1 MLHATQI
8 PYVRLSHTLLSQ
20 SYHNFGGF
28 SNIVRVSNNLSCDF
42 IIFFYK
48 LKNVIMCHMWRLT
61 WQQNTKPCN
70 NFFLLSYNIF
80 ESNPNLNALSIYMHL
95 LWLLQIDISI
105 EQRLRLWIV
114 HTFVIIH
121 AIMGVNGL
129 DFFHLFKWFG
139 FKIQTI

>member
-1 MLHATQI
+1 MLLKFHMWDF
-8 PYVRLSHTLLSQ
+8 HTLFYLRVTTILVAFPTLSESQ
-20 SYHNFGGF
+20 IISH
-28 SNIVRVSNNLSCDF
+28 VTLL
-42 IIFFYK
+42 IFFYK

>member
-1 MLHATQI
+1 MLLKFHMWDF
-8 PYVRLSHTLLSQ
+8 HTLFYLRVTTILVAFPTLSESQ
-20 SYHNFGGF
+20 IISH
-28 SNIVRVSNNLSCDF
+28 VTLL
-42 IIFFYK
+42 IFFYK

-139 FKIQTI
+139 FKIQMDMD